1 MKASMLKKY
10 QKYPYI
16 TAYAAE
22 IIGIRT
28 KQCTS
33 VLYRTSI
40 TTKKGLNNI
49 CLTIIVMSL

>member
-16 TAYAAE
+16 MAYAAE